1 MSEQQINIRNESWAW
16 HKQIPASKN
25 NWQAMEQSNYF
36 DMQIFPN
43 AEYLGE
49 DFVDL
54 MKNVLCYSPQRR
66 YTPIQALGHS
76 FFN

>member
-1 MSEQQINIRNESWAW
+1 
-16 HKQIPASKN
+16 
-25 NWQAMEQSNYF
+25 MEQGNYL
-36 DMQIFPN
+36 DIQIFPN

-54 MKNVLCYSPQRR
+54 MKNVLCYSPHRR